1 MITALFWL
9 CLALIGYTYLGYPLV
24 LYWQGVFSGKLITKT
39 ANHFE
44 RVSVVVA
51 ARDEGDRIADRVR
64 DLLRQEYPA
73 DLLEIVVVSDGSED
87 NTASR
92 VREMVQRND
101 SGARERVK
109 ILEYTPPA
117 GKPTALNAGVMA
129 ATGELIVFADARQ
142 HFDPRV
148 IRELVAN
155 FADPEVGCVSGELL
169 FLKDSDS
176 EIKADMG
183 SYWHY
188 EKWIRKAESRS
199 GSVVGATGAIYAVR
213 RNLRPALP
221 PQTLL
226 DDVLTPLEVVLTGYR
241 TVFDSSA
248 VAYDTVSKD
257 IAQEWRRKVRTLA
270 GNWQLLSLRPVLLSP
285 ILNPLWWRFLSH
297 KVSRLLV
304 PFALPLLLFSGLSL
318 EGRLYQVLSWGQFAL
333 YGAAVIGAV
342 WPAARRN
349 RLIGISYFF
358 VVLNTAALVGFW
370 RWWRGDC
377 GAAWR
382 SSGAAGDIS

>member
-1 MITALFWL
+1 MITLFWL
-9 CLALIGYTYLGYPLV
+9 CLALVGYAYFGYPML
-24 LYWQGVFSGKLITKT
+24 LYWQGVFSSKKIAKDE
-39 ANHFE
+39 NHFE

-51 ARDEGDRIADRVR
+51 ARDEGARIVDRIR
-64 DLLRQEYPA
+64 DLLRQDYPA
-73 DLLEIVVVSDGSED
+73 SLLEIVVVSDGSRD
-87 NTASR
+87 DTATR
-92 VREMVQRND
+92 VLEMVQRND
-101 SGARERVK
+101 NGARERVK
-109 ILEYTPPA
+109 ILQYAPPA

-129 ATGELIVFADARQ
+129 ATGDLIVFADTRQ
-142 HFDPRV
+142 RFDPRA

-155 FADPEVGCVSGELL
+155 FADQEVGCVSGELL
-169 FLKDSDS
+169 FLEDSDS
-176 EIKADMG
+176 QIKADMG

-188 EKWIRKAESRS
+188 EKWIRKTESRS

-213 RNLRPALP
+213 RTLRPCLP

-241 TVFDSSA
+241 TVFDGSA
-248 VAYDTVSKD
+248 VAYDTMSKD

-285 ILNPLWWRFLSH
+285 VTNPLWWRFLSH

-304 PFALPLLLFSGLSL
+304 PFALPLLLVASISL
-318 EGRLYQVLSWGQFAL
+318 EGTLYRVFSWGQIAL
-333 YGAAVIGAV
+333 YGAAAIGTL
-342 WPAARRN
+342 WPVARRN
-349 RLIGISYFF
+349 RVIGISYFF

-370 RWWRGDC
+370 RWWRGGC

-382 SSGAAGDIS
+382 SSGAGDIS